1 MKVFCPMDI
10 NIERRT
16 VEFNDVYVK
25 RNGHIA
31 KIDDVLNT
39 LTVLLYSEKEMIPI
53 SNPHVVSYLSSCKLI
68 KPASPGCYTATDKQL
83 CAELSDALSD
93 YMDQL
98 LENF

>member
-1 MKVFCPMDI
+1 MKDYCSMDL
-10 NIERRT
+10 NIEKRT

-31 KIDDVLNT
+31 KVDDVLNT
-39 LTVLLYSEKEMIPI
+39 LTVLIYSDKTQIPI
-53 SNPHVVSYLSSCKLI
+53 SDPDVVNYLSSYKLI
-68 KPASPGCYTATDKQL
+68 KSTGGGFYEMKDRERCL
-83 CAELSDALSD
+83 EMSDALSD

>member
-10 NIERRT
+10 HIEKRT

-31 KIDDVLNT
+31 KVDDVLNT
-39 LTVLLYSEKEMIPI
+39 LTVLLYSDKEEIPI
-53 SNPHVVSYLSSCKLI
+53 SDPEIVAYLQAYQLI
-68 KPASPGCYTATDKQL
+68 KPSSPGCYSVTDRNK
-83 CAELSDALSD
+83 CAYISDALSN